1 MIKNKTMMPMLT
13 VKQAGRLL
21 NVHENTIRR
30 WSDQGILKAYRIS
43 KRGDRRFKRED
54 IMKFLGNNADS
65 ENSDH
70 STVTF

>member
-1 MIKNKTMMPMLT
+1 MVNEKTLWPMLT

-30 WSDQGILKAYRIS
+30 WSDQGILRVYRIS

-54 IMKFLGNNADS
+54 IMNFLGKNSGTD
-65 ENSDH
+65 NSDNI
-70 STVTF
+70 SNSV